1 MRVRPPYGLRMTG
14 GEGRFQNPFLFP
26 CRKKKRFLGSK
37 EKGAFE
43 NWSAVRCPAA
53 ACVFTPPS
61 GTGPGRYGLC
71 GRNREKRAFY
81 LSAAWA
87 GAGRGVGPRAAI
99 GRPYYEGGETLA

>member
-1 MRVRPPYGLRMTG
+1 MRRCAVSGGGLRLYA
-14 GEGRFQNPFLFP
+14 PL
-26 CRKKKRFLGSK
+26 CI
-37 EKGAFE
+37 A
-43 NWSAVRCPAA
+43 
-53 ACVFTPPS
+53 
-61 GTGPGRYGLC
+61 PGRYGLC